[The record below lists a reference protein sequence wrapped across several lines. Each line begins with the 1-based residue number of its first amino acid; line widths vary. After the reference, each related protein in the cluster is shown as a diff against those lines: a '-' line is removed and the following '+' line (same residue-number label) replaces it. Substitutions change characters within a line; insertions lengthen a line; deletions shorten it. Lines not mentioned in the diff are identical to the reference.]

1 MSHWREFLCTWSY
14 SPIPH
19 PQSSQTQTAVYSR
32 SPFFPLKLCFLHPLD
47 FICSRVGRLLLI
59 RSKSSCLEGECAWNS
74 TLCILSVR
82 EPLGLFSPSQNPSS
96 RACASVYSTS
106 PHLWVCCFNLRFQF
120 RLVLHPMWKRNQE
133 TNPCTSEPS
142 WAGAA
147 RF

>member
-1 MSHWREFLCTWSY
+1 MLLCLIGGHFFAPGLIVP
-14 SPIPH
+14 SP
-19 PQSSQTQTAVYSR
+19 TA
-32 SPFFPLKLCFLHPLD
+32 LKLKQQFIVGVHSFLCFLHPLA
-47 FICSRVGRLLLI
+47 FICSRAGRLLLI

-74 TLCILSVR
+74 ALCILSVR
-82 EPLGLFSPSQNPSS
+82 EPLGLFSSSQKPNS

-106 PHLWVCCFNLRFQF
+106 PHLWVCCFDLLFQF
-120 RLVLHPMWKRNQE
+120 RLVLHPIWKRNHE